1 MNIKEQ
7 RIAMM
12 KPNTLLFTVLVL
24 CICTGVLADETTRSV
39 SDIRSPAEVVDH
51 VIWNNIPIRVVL
63 PVGRERRIDFPVAVK
78 IEWPDDVARNTR
90 NLQLRENG
98 SIYWTADMAF
108 DKQRV
113 NVYTFTGE
121 SYLLDVEARIDAPAR
136 TLVVLDDRFGQHK
149 KEEQRKA
156 PATVDLDSVDLVRFA
171 SQMLFAP
178 RRLVKKLP
186 GVTRVPVSTEDVSL
200 YRGGELRT
208 SPIAQ
213 WKISGIP
220 ALYVTAIRVTSDS
233 LTPVTLDPRNLR
245 GDWLNATPQHG
256 QVNAAGENGD
266 TTAWYLVSS
275 RPFEEAAP

>member
-1 MNIKEQ
+1 MIKK
-7 RIAMM
+7 RA
-12 KPNTLLFTVLVL
+12 LLFLAL
-24 CICTGVLADETTRSV
+24 ILYQGVSLSTSLADTPALPPP
-39 SDIRSPAEVVDH
+39 DIRSPDEVVDH

-78 IEWPDDVARNTR
+78 VEWPDDVARNTR

-98 SIYWTADMAF
+98 SVYWTAETAF
-108 DKQRV
+108 EKQRV

-121 SYLLDVEARIDAPAR
+121 SYLLDVEARPDAPAR
-136 TLVVLDDRFGQHK
+136 TLVILDDRFNSNVDNNDGQHNG
-149 KEEQRKA
+149 QHLPA
-156 PATVDLDSVDLVRFA
+156 PAALDSVDLVRFV
-171 SQMLFAP
+171 SQQLYAP

-186 GVTRVPVSTEDVSL
+186 GLTRVPVSTEDRPL
-200 YRGGELRT
+200 YKGGELRT

-213 WKISGIP
+213 WKTAGVP
-220 ALYVTAIRVTSDS
+220 ALYVTAIRVTSNS
-233 LTPVTLDPRNLR
+233 LHAVALDPRNLR

-256 QVNAAGENGD
+256 RVHPAGDDCD